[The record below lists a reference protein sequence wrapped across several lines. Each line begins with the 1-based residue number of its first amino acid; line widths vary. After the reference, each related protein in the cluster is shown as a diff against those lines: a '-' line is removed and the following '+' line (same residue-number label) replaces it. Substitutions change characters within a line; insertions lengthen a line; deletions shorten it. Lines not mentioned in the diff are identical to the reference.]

1 MDLVLFDLDHTLLDG
16 DSDFSWGQ
24 FLCEI
29 GAVDAN
35 YKKCNREFFDAY
47 QRGELNMTEY
57 IKFVLQPLAQNTMPQ
72 LLRWREQFLAEKIE
86 PMVTAEAIELVRLHQ
101 NKGDF
106 TAIITS
112 TNSFITKPIGK
123 MFGIETVIATEP
135 ELKGGCFTGV
145 ISGVACFREGK
156 IICLQKWLNENKLDY
171 QKSWFYSDSF
181 NDLPLLS
188 WVDRPVA
195 VNGDAMLTKHARRNN
210 WSVLFLARSSRER

>member
-29 GAVDAN
+29 SAVDAN

-86 PMVTAEAIELVRLHQ
+86 PMVTTKAIELVRLHQ

-106 TAIITS
+106 MAIITS

-135 ELKGGCFTGV
+135 ELKGGCFTGA
-145 ISGVACFREGK
+145 ILGVPCFREGK
-156 IICLQKWLNENKLDY
+156 IICLQKWLNENKPDY

-195 VNGDAMLTKHARRNN
+195 VNGDATLTKHAKQNN
-210 WSVLFLARSSRER
+210 WSVLSLARSSRER

>member
-35 YKKCNREFFDAY
+35 YKKCNQEFFEAY
-47 QRGELNMTEY
+47 QRGELDMTEY

-72 LLRWREQFLAEKIE
+72 LLQWREQFLAEKIE
-86 PMVTAEAIELVRLHQ
+86 PMVTAETIELVQLHRE
-101 NKGDF
+101 KGDF

-123 MFGIETVIATEP
+123 MFGIETMIATEP
-135 ELKGGCFTGV
+135 ELKDGCFTGA
-145 ISGVACFREGK
+145 ISGELCFREGK
-156 IICLQKWLNENKLDY
+156 IACLEKWLNESKADY
-171 QKSWFYSDSF
+171 QKSWFYSDSI

-188 WVDRPVA
+188 WVDRPVV
-195 VNGDAMLTKHARRNN
+195 VNGDAMLMKHAKQNN
-210 WSVLFLARSSRER
+210 WSVLSWGRSSCK